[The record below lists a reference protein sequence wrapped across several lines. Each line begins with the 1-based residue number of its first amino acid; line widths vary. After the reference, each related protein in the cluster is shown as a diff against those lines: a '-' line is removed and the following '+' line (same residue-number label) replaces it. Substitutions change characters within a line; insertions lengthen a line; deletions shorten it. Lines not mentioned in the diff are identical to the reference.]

1 MKNDRRTNLQSV
13 FTTFTANCYSN
24 HYENYAVCP
33 VGVLFVLT
41 TLLGS
46 NGIRQ
51 NTARQVKY
59 ALKIQRNEN
68 FSARQRAKNLY
79 LFLKKSLSAEK
90 TVIQQN
96 EVNVVSA
103 ETGVFLKQKYPF
115 DKRFKRLVKNEFMC
129 EVENVDFEDQ
139 TASVSMIKQLG

>member
-1 MKNDRRTNLQSV
+1 MIEEPIYNRFSRHLLQ
-13 FTTFTANCYSN
+13 TAYSN

-68 FSARQRAKNLY
+68 SSARQRAKNLY
-79 LFLKKSLSAEK
+79 LF
-90 TVIQQN
+90 
-96 EVNVVSA
+96 
-103 ETGVFLKQKYPF
+103 
-115 DKRFKRLVKNEFMC
+115 
-129 EVENVDFEDQ
+129 
-139 TASVSMIKQLG
+139 